1 MPIPD
6 SPLHSL
12 VITGDDFGRTAEV
25 NLAVERYHRAGAL
38 HQASLMV
45 TEPYAEDAITVAER
59 NPGLRVGL
67 HLTLCDGFATEV
79 SELTDF
85 NGRLNSSPTAAGC
98 TYAFNWRLRQPLR
111 AEIQRQFDRFSAM
124 GFPPTYW
131 DSHRHLHLHP
141 VVLQLTLPI
150 AREHGFTKMRLL
162 REPGSRT
169 LLHWIFRGLSEAAT
183 AALRRFAINYDEQVF
198 GLHRTGRMDLE
209 AFRYALARARH
220 NSTEI
225 YWHPGAEANPPD
237 PDLLAEL
244 IATRHSTF
252 FTR

>member
-6 SPLHSL
+6 SPLHPL
-12 VITGDDFGRTAEV
+12 VITGDDFGSSAEV
-25 NLAVERYHRAGAL
+25 NRAVERYHRAGAL

-45 TEPYAEDAITVAER
+45 AEPHAADATEVARR
-59 NPGLRVGL
+59 NPGMRVGL
-67 HLTLCDGFATEV
+67 HLTLCDGFATAI
-79 SELTDF
+79 SELTDTS
-85 NGRLNSSPTAAGC
+85 GRLNPSPARSGC
-98 TYAFNWRLRQPLR
+98 SYAFNWRLREPLR
-111 AEIQRQFDRFSAM
+111 AEIRRQFDRFSAM

-150 AREHGFTKMRLL
+150 AREHGFTKTRLL

-169 LLHWIFRGLSEAAT
+169 LLHWIFRRLSEAAT
-183 AALRRFAINYDEQVF
+183 VGLRRFAIDYDEQVF

-209 AFRYALARARH
+209 AFRHCLARACH
-220 NSTEI
+220 SSTEI

-244 IATRHSTF
+244 IAARHSTCL
-252 FTR
+252 TR